1 MRLPTPLSALGSF
14 PLCPDTSFGIL
25 HLVLEPRLHPT
36 PSTERWFGQIVIS
49 SMLCGVLNIPARD
62 STVLTPLHFEGQKTY
77 NIVGD
82 Y

>member
-1 MRLPTPLSALGSF
+1 MRLPTPLSTLGSF

-49 SMLCGVLNIPARD
+49 SMICGVLKTYQHE
-62 STVLTPLHFEGQKTY
+62 TVLTPLHFEGQKTY